1 MTISRIL
8 VLSVLTLFFISGT
21 TFAQHQM
28 HSQSTPL
35 TESGNDIFG
44 AIQQVIKQLEENPN
58 TDWSQVD
65 LEALRQHL
73 LDMKAFTEEVD
84 VLSETPIDK
93 GIEIHVKPQSDQ
105 AIKALTNVLS
115 MHPSM
120 LKSEQG
126 WDMNA
131 IQKDEYWV
139 ITCTTEKVDEVDKV
153 RGLGYIGLLAAG
165 AHHQLHHWMVATNHM
180 GMN

>member
-1 MTISRIL
+1 MTISRIII
-8 VLSVLTLFFISGT
+8 LSVLTLFFISGS
-21 TFAQHQM
+21 TFAQHHM

-44 AIQQVIKQLEENPN
+44 AIQQVINQLEQNPN

-73 LDMKAFTEEVD
+73 LDMKAFTEEVE
-84 VLSETPIDK
+84 VLSQSPIDQ
-93 GIEIHVKPQSDQ
+93 GIEIQVKPQSDL

-115 MHPSM
+115 KHPSM
-120 LKSEQG
+120 LKSEMG
-126 WDMNA
+126 WDMIA
-131 IQKDEYWV
+131 TQKDEYWV
-139 ITCTTEKVDEVDKV
+139 ITCTTEKASEVDKI

-165 AHHQLHHWMVATNHM
+165 AHHQLHHWMVATNHI

>member
-1 MTISRIL
+1 MTISRIII
-8 VLSVLTLFFISGT
+8 LSVLTLFCFSVA

-35 TESGNDIFG
+35 TESGNDVFG
-44 AIQQVIKQLEENPN
+44 AIQQVIKQLEQNPN

-73 LDMKAFTEEVD
+73 LDMKAFTEEVE
-84 VLSETPIDK
+84 VLSQTPIDQ
-93 GIEIHVKPQSDQ
+93 GIEIHVKPQSEQ
-105 AIKALTNVLS
+105 AVKALTNVLS
-115 MHPSM
+115 KHPSM
-120 LKSEQG
+120 LKSEMG
-126 WDMNA
+126 WNMSA
-131 IQKDEYWV
+131 IQKDDQWV
-139 ITCTTEKVDEVDKV
+139 ITCTTEKASEVDKI

-165 AHHQLHHWMVATNHM
+165 AHHQLHHWMIATNHM

>member
-1 MTISRIL
+1 MIISRIIFS
-8 VLSVLTLFFISGT
+8 SVLALIFFSGT
-21 TFAQHQM
+21 TFAQHHM

-35 TESGNDIFG
+35 IESGNDIFG
-44 AIQQVIKQLEENPN
+44 AIQEVIIQLEQNPN

-73 LDMKAFTEEVD
+73 LDMKAFTEEVE
-84 VLSETPIDK
+84 VLSQTPIDQ
-93 GIEIHVKPQSDQ
+93 GIELHVKPQSDL
-105 AIKALTNVLS
+105 AIKALTNVLGK
-115 MHPSM
+115 HPSM
-120 LKSEQG
+120 LKSEMG
-126 WDMNA
+126 WDMVSF
-131 IQKDEYWV
+131 QKDGHWV
-139 ITCTTEKVDEVDKV
+139 ITCTTDKEEEVAKI